1 MTTTALG
8 GSATARDLLFGISRT
23 NSTEALTGSLRSN
36 GTVAAHVRC
45 PVGLNAV
52 VEHELATKTD
62 ELLSAN
68 LADVAITGWK
78 RYDAL
83 RQAAQRTH
91 AAPTT
96 EEIVALA
103 AHTVESSH
111 RTAIEVFIDGASVA
125 IINVELKIAV
135 TIDCALAVV
144 RQGWLTGLRTGTFT
158 VELPWR
164 SSRTS
169 SQNGIGRSTCP
180 GPSCCDMVC
189 LCCRPSRALHRSRR
203 GRRKRLGHVG
213 SRPTM
218 AFSW

>member
-8 GSATARDLLFGISRT
+8 GSATARDLYFGISST
-23 NSTEALTGSLRSN
+23 NSTEALAGSLRGN

-68 LADVAITGWK
+68 LADVVITGWK

-83 RQAAQRTH
+83 RQAALRTH

-111 RTAIEVFIDGASVA
+111 RPAIEVFIDGASMA
-125 IINVELKIAV
+125 TINVELKIAV
-135 TIDCALAVV
+135 TIDGALAVV

-158 VELPWR
+158 VGASLAVQQTVLAERQWPIDLPGAIQLR
-164 SSRTS
+164 HGVPLLSAE
-169 SQNGIGRSTCP
+169 P
-180 GPSCCDMVC
+180 DAAP
-189 LCCRPSRALHRSRR
+189 
-203 GRRKRLGHVG
+203 VG
-213 SRPTM
+213 
-218 AFSW
+218 AGQA

>member
-23 NSTEALTGSLRSN
+23 NSAEALTDSLRRN

-52 VEHELATKTD
+52 VEHELASKTD
-62 ELLSAN
+62 ELLSAD
-68 LADVAITGWK
+68 LADVVITGWK

-91 AAPTT
+91 SAPST

-111 RTAIEVFIDGASVA
+111 RPAIEVFIDGASVA
-125 IINVELKIAV
+125 TINVELKIAV
-135 TIDCALAVV
+135 TIDGALAVV

-158 VELPWR
+158 VGASLAVQQNVFAERHCPFDLPGAILLRHGVPLLSAELGAAP
-164 SSRTS
+164 
-169 SQNGIGRSTCP
+169 
-180 GPSCCDMVC
+180 
-189 LCCRPSRALHRSRR
+189 
-203 GRRKRLGHVG
+203 VG
-213 SRPTM
+213 ATP
-218 AFSW
+218 A